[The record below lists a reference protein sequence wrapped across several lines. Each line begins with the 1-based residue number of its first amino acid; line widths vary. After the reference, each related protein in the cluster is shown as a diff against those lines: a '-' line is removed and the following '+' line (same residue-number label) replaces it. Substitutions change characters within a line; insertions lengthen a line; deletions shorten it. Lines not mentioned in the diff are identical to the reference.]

1 MKKGRGIGI
10 EIIREVGATTPGYTG
25 VKTLILLKWTTILTI
40 TLLMGLFFIP
50 ISFLLQIS

>member
-25 VKTLILLKWTTILTI
+25 VKTLILLKWTTIPTI